1 MKLLPVLS
9 LTAFAAAVKCSGVQ
23 TGLDVLIAS
32 NYSQLAGRKVLVLSN
47 PTGVTPQLDLGVDV
61 MFNSKKV
68 NLVGVMGPEHGFRG
82 TSQNGGGESTFTDPK
97 TGLTV
102 YDAYNV
108 NSTTLMG
115 YIRDSGADTVL
126 YDIQDVGARFYTCKL
141 AAKASLSLEIELH
154 DADILGAL
162 C

>member
-1 MKLLPVLS
+1 MMNLSCILALLS
-9 LTAFAAAVKCSGVQ
+9 AAVSQCTKVQ

-47 PTGVTPQLDLGVDV
+47 PTGITPQLDLGVDV
-61 MFNSKKV
+61 MFESKRV

-82 TSQNGGGESTFTDPK
+82 TSQNGGGESTFVDPK

-115 YIRDSGADTVL
+115 YIKESGADTVL
-126 YDIQDVGARFYTCKL
+126 FDIQDVGSRFYTCESYNL
-141 AAKASLSLEIELH
+141 YFYM
-154 DADILGAL
+154 DFTQP
-162 C
+162 